1 MSLNK
6 KLNKLFES
14 NFKKVHEE
22 DIEENNV
29 TGGGEV
35 YNTPNAFSKDK
46 KEDEHDNAEVLG
58 YKKVKTES
66 AFKSL
71 SKQMF
76 LGEVNYKEYKTDE
89 SLTQR
94 QKVNKSIKEVNG
106 KLFRIERI
114 IDQNIK
120 LKTESGIDE
129 SKYWEST
136 KRNLLKIEGKM
147 TRLAE
152 KLRSF

>member
-14 NFKKVHEE
+14 RFKKIKEE
-22 DIEENNV
+22 EIEENNI
-29 TGGGEV
+29 TGGGEA
-35 YNTPNAFSKDK
+35 YNTPKAFKTCKCGNAGECKCKSKQT
-46 KEDEHDNAEVLG
+46 N
-58 YKKVKTES
+58 ES

-89 SLTQR
+89 SLSQR

-120 LKTESGIDE
+120 LKNESDIDE

-136 KRNLLKIEGKM
+136 KRNLVKIEQKM
-147 TRLAE
+147 MRLAE

>member
-14 NFKKVHEE
+14 NFKKIKEE
-22 DIEENNV
+22 EIEENNV

-35 YNTPNAFSKDK
+35 YNTPKAFKTCKCGGGGECKCKSK
-46 KEDEHDNAEVLG
+46 EV
-58 YKKVKTES
+58 KSES
-66 AFKSL
+66 MFKSL

-136 KRNLLKIEGKM
+136 KRNLLKIEAKM